1 MINCDKFLQF
11 FHQDKCHGST
21 SISCH
26 SKDFTG
32 LWAKYWA
39 QVPHAWHIC
48 RMATCIPGQN
58 VACLALR
65 IPLSGPCC
73 ARWIFF
79 CILGR
84 LDQDSIVC
92 RYFLSEA
99 PVWLKFSR
107 HCWPIRRPSSNHH
120 LVKSFQ
126 YTIVH
131 GLSLQSLK
139 RIRCQ
144 CCRSPLH
151 CYQLKSENI
160 PFLGP
165 RLCGF
170 RLLCPGHRVS

>member
-1 MINCDKFLQF
+1 MPWQYKYLMSFQRLYRSLGQILGTGATCLACMQNGYL
-11 FHQDKCHGST
+11 
-21 SISCH
+21 H
-26 SKDFTG
+26 S
-32 LWAKYWA
+32 WAK
-39 QVPHAWHIC
+39 
-48 RMATCIPGQN
+48 RS
-58 VACLALR
+58 
-65 IPLSGPCC
+65 LSCSSDTAVRSLLC
-73 ARWIFF
+73 SMDFF

-151 CYQLKSENI
+151 CYQLKSEHI

-165 RLCGF
+165 RLCEF
-170 RLLCPGHRVS
+170 RLLCSGHSVS